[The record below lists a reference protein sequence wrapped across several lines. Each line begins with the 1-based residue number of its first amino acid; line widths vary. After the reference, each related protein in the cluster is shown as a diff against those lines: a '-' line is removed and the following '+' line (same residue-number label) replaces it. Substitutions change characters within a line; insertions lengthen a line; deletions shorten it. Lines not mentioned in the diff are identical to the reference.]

1 MGNHLCTFRIFTALG
16 VCSAQMSCLP
26 FALHSR
32 PVLRKTNGMVSRDLT
47 RDLDTASDMFALNI
61 IMSDR
66 AVEGS

>member
-1 MGNHLCTFRIFTALG
+1 
-16 VCSAQMSCLP
+16 MSCLP